1 MKKTFLTSIIIT
13 ILLQSCKVDCDAIAE
28 IERQTKCLIIVK
40 EIPLKEVSR
49 HNFYVKGKSLK
60 TEKDTVYDEEN
71 RWFCE
76 FYKYIDKND
85 TIIKQKG
92 ELKFNIHKKDTV
104 ISFDFECPVGKK
116 Y

>member
-1 MKKTFLTSIIIT
+1 MKKTFFISIIILG
-13 ILLQSCKVDCDAIAE
+13 LLQSCKVDCDALAE
-28 IERQTKCLIIVK
+28 SYGQTKCLIIVK
-40 EIPLKEVSR
+40 EIPLKASR

-104 ISFDFECPVGKK
+104 ISFDFECPIGKK